1 MAKTLLAGFAR
12 RLCYPLQLV
21 RLIAVLEQA
30 TAVCQDNKGLSDQD
44 ERKAK
49 KQRSIFSFFALGKGQ
64 NKTLFFWAKWDIE
77 ITENVVYK
85 NQEDTVFLLVSEE
98 TGQVKRSAIT

>member
-44 ERKAK
+44 ERKDK

-85 NQEDTVFLLVSEE
+85 NQEDTIFLLVSEE